1 LSRLW
6 RGDVEVV
13 VEVEEVSVVLPVD
26 VSVDV
31 LFDVLVGGSDDA
43 FVELS
48 GLGEV
53 GSSVEV
59 VVGASV
65 EVSVGSSLVV
75 PVGVVPNES
84 GEESVDVSVVVGVA
98 LFPVVCGR
106 LFTKSWAVSVGIS
119 VGGSVSV
126 EELVE
131 VSDEVVEVSAD
142 ESSEF

>member
-1 LSRLW
+1 
-6 RGDVEVV
+6 